1 MIVTGIIGMSN
12 PSLEKAKGYWIGR
25 FKAMASPC
33 EILMEV
39 KKASEAR
46 ALVQLAAEEAARIEH
61 KFSRYRTDNIIYRIN
76 HAAGEAIAV
85 DAETAALLDYAQQC
99 YALSEGMFDITS
111 GVLREVWH
119 FDGSANVPAAKAVD
133 ALLSCIGWDKVSWRA
148 PTITLQPG
156 MEIDLGGIGK
166 EYAVDRTANLLQQHT
181 DASLL
186 INYGGDL
193 VATGARRD
201 GSGWVVGVEDPQHA
215 VALPPSSH
223 ATQTQYELVRGGIA
237 TSGDARRFLLKDGI
251 RYSHILDPR
260 TGWPIRDAPHS
271 VTVVAGTCTEAG
283 ILSTLAMLHG
293 TAAEE
298 FLQQQAVTYWCV
310 R

>member
-1 MIVTGIIGMSN
+1 MQN
-12 PSLEKAKGYWIGR
+12 LSLEKAKGYWIGR

-33 EILMEV
+33 EILLEV
-39 KKASEAR
+39 KNKAEAR
-46 ALVQLAAEEAARIEH
+46 QLVELAAKEAIRIEH

-76 HAAGEAIAV
+76 HANGEPLEV
-85 DAETAALLDYAQQC
+85 DTETASLLDYAQQC

-111 GVLREVWH
+111 GVLREVWQ
-119 FDGSANVPAAKAVD
+119 FDGSANVPAAEAIS
-133 ALLSCIGWDKVSWRA
+133 ALLSRVGWDKISWQS
-148 PTITLQPG
+148 PTITLPRG

-166 EYAVDRTANLLQQHT
+166 EYAVDRTAQLLQQHT
-181 DASLL
+181 AASLL

-193 VATGARRD
+193 VVTGARRN
-201 GSGWVVGVEDPQHA
+201 GGGWLVGVEDPQHA
-215 VALPPSSH
+215 VSSP
-223 ATQTQYELVRGGIA
+223 TSKPTTETQYELLRGGIA
-237 TSGDARRFLLKDGI
+237 TSGDARRYLLKDGV

-260 TGWPIRDAPHS
+260 TGWPVRDAPHS

-293 TAAEE
+293 AAAED
-298 FLQQQAVTYWCV
+298 FLQQQEVTYWCV